1 MEQEIF
7 VKTLSKRSISK
18 LKVKTNDTIMKIKNR
33 VVNEL
38 TPANKQEYMIFFNN
52 EYKPLSSI
60 EKLEDAKFAG
70 TDKSHLCT
78 LILTEGDSA
87 KEFVMSGLSS
97 IINSEDI
104 YGVFPLKGK
113 IPNVRGRWFKLND
126 MINNEE
132 IQSFVTILGLRKKED
147 NNYKFGSGS
156 LRYGQVMIISDPIS
170 KSGTK
175 QSFYFHQEYE
185 SWKKTCKDPS
195 SWEISYYKGLSTNT
209 PEEALEYFQNIE
221 DYKKYFIWKNEDDHA
236 IDIPFDPKNISG
248 RKEWIRS
255 FKPENPKRYLKT
267 KTPSYAE
274 FIHSELILYSID
286 NIQRK
291 IPSLVDGLNKVQRKI
306 LFSLLQ
312 REEMKLDY
320 VNSNN
325 INLLLP
331 LGHFGSSKLR
341 GKDHA
346 AYRYTRTQLNSITR
360 YIFLKD
366 DDMFLDYL
374 NEDGESVEPY
384 CYRPIIPIILVNGC
398 VALSVGWSSYV
409 PKYHPRDIIE
419 NIKSWL
425 KDRTISE
432 MTPWY
437 KGFNG
442 AIIKD
447 NSNNTENNSNNTKKT
462 SFLVSG
468 KVIITG
474 SNDFL
479 IKDIPFTRWS
489 TKDYKNF
496 LTSLT
501 KGPLGKTPRIKREKV
516 AKLERDKKSL
526 YYKIVFIELLNMK
539 KNSPLTTF
547 MKKNELL
554 SIFKKKLS
562 EKKEQGEHT
571 YQEEHN
577 HDDVYNFV
585 KSMPIGTLFD
595 DDDDSLKNMKD
606 ELKRMTEE
614 IEILEYTTPETL
626 WLNDLEHFE
635 SIAKN
640 LLPEV
645 YTPRGNED

>member
-18 LKVKTNDTIMKIKNR
+18 LKVKTNDTIIKIKNR

-147 NNYKFGSGS
+147 NNYKFGYGS

-195 SWEISYYKGLSTNT
+195 SWEISYYK
-209 PEEALEYFQNIE
+209 
-221 DYKKYFIWKNEDDHA
+221 
-236 IDIPFDPKNISG
+236 
-248 RKEWIRS
+248 
-255 FKPENPKRYLKT
+255 PENPERYLKT

-312 REEMKLDY
+312 REEMKLVKPIYIGNLIGYVSERTSYRHNEVSIANVIIKMAQDY

-384 CYRPIIPIILVNGC
+384 CYRPIIPMILVNGC

-409 PKYHPRDIIE
+409 PKYHPRKIIE

-442 AIIKD
+442 VIIKD
-447 NSNNTENNSNNTKKT
+447 DSNNTENNSNNTKKT
-462 SFLVSG
+462 SFSVSG

-479 IKDIPFTRWS
+479 IKDIPFTQWS

-501 KGPLGKTPRIKREKV
+501 KGSLGKTPRIKRDKV
-516 AKLERDKKSL
+516 AKLERDIKSL

-539 KNSPLTTF
+539 KNSPLTIF

-577 HDDVYNFV
+577 HEDVYNFV

-606 ELKRMTEE
+606 EWKRMKEK

-640 LLPEV
+640 LVPEV
-645 YTPRGNED
+645 YTPPDNED